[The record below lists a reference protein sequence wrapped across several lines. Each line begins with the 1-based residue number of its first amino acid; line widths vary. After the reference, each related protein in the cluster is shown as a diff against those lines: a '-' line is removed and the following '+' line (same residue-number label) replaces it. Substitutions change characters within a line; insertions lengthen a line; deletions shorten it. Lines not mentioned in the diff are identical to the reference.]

1 MEVSGRGGETAMAQQ
16 SLEAERVDAS
26 FQQMR
31 GKTVTQMPSS
41 AFASKC
47 GAPGNAE
54 WSCIIPPFPT

>member
-1 MEVSGRGGETAMAQQ
+1 MAQQ

-41 AFASKC
+41 AFCLAVYPQWF
-47 GAPGNAE
+47 GQWRG
-54 WSCIIPPFPT
+54 